1 MATKTTFNALNLKI
15 DKTYNTITFNDK
27 QIKIAKYLP
36 IEDKIDLIQNA
47 FQKSLEGGIFN
58 DLKLDMYFN
67 LGIIYLYTDITFTEK
82 QREDEFKLYD
92 SFQSTGL
99 LDMIIQAIDES
110 EYDALL
116 GYLKQMKQD
125 IITYKNSAA
134 ALIQTFVQDLP
145 KNAEAAAN
153 IVDNFDP
160 NKYQQLLGLAKST
173 GFNQTT

>member
-1 MATKTTFNALNLKI
+1 
-15 DKTYNTITFNDK
+15 
-27 QIKIAKYLP
+27 
-36 IEDKIDLIQNA
+36 
-47 FQKSLEGGIFN
+47 
-58 DLKLDMYFN
+58 MYFN

-99 LDMIIQAIDES
+99 LDIIIQAIDES

-134 ALIQTFVQDLP
+134 AIIQTFVQDLP

-173 GFNQTT
+173 GFN